1 MPLIYLA
8 EGTPFFIKDRFKNQA
23 CFYLGGGPSLKN
35 QNIDLLS
42 SRGICTFAVNN
53 IAAWTSFSPTF
64 WCSADTPVSF
74 HSLIWEDPKIIKF
87 APLSKAVIKYR
98 RETEKGEELGTPI
111 ALCPNM
117 YFFNL
122 IGRFNHK
129 TYLAEEEVSWGCDKG
144 VKDSIGIPGGRSVM
158 FVALKLIYYLGFRR
172 VYLLGCDFDMVFGT
186 PYAFAQQKHKG
197 GCSSN
202 NTCYH
207 IMTKRFEALKEQFE
221 KANFKIINCTPNSGL
236 KLFPTMPYEK
246 AVEKEHK
253 KFSKKPTLANKYV

>member
-1 MPLIYLA
+1 MVMGRVIL
-8 EGTPFFIKDRFKNQA
+8 
-23 CFYLGGGPSLKN
+23 
-35 QNIDLLS
+35 
-42 SRGICTFAVNN
+42 
-53 IAAWTSFSPTF
+53 
-64 WCSADTPVSF
+64 
-74 HSLIWEDPKIIKF
+74 
-87 APLSKAVIKYR
+87 APLSKPTKVIV
-98 RETEKGEELGTPI
+98 ELS
-111 ALCPNM
+111 CVFEPN
-117 YFFNL
+117 NVL
-122 IGRFNHK
+122 
-129 TYLAEEEVSWGCDKG
+129 TV
-144 VKDSIGIPGGRSVM
+144 
-158 FVALKLIYYLGFRR
+158 VALKLIYYLGFRR

-253 KFSKKPTLANKYV
+253 KFSKKPNQVSSFTI